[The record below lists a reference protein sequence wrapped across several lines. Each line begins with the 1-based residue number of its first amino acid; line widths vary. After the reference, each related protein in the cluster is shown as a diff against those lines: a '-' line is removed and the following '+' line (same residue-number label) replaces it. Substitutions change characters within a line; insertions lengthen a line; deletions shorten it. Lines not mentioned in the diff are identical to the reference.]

1 MLEGM
6 EKLKDLQ
13 KLQLIFD
20 KFKNDPNI
28 WQNANIRI
36 LDSNGKYVCLSSGN
50 EKHIVNVIENED
62 ITRRILHVVNDK
74 NLQQTYK
81 LESKDGKTNFKL
93 IKKTSKSFLWENEW
107 YVVGWF
113 CAIFVLV
120 VMYIYGYE
128 TEDIFHV
135 ILAVAGIDTQLHGVI
150 SALSNITITFN
161 VNENKFVFL
170 SFFFLF

>member
-1 MLEGM
+1 M
-6 EKLKDLQ
+6 
-13 KLQLIFD
+13 
-20 KFKNDPNI
+20 
-28 WQNANIRI
+28 
-36 LDSNGKYVCLSSGN
+36 
-50 EKHIVNVIENED
+50 IENED

-74 NLQQTYK
+74 DLQQTYK

-93 IKKTSKSFLWENEW
+93 IKKTLKSFLWENEW
-107 YVVGWF
+107 YVVEWF